1 MAVSPPDVGDG
12 NCDPLE
18 EQYTPLTT
26 DPSLL
31 LLPTSGFF
39 FKVEPSQGSLVIL
52 PTQEAELRF

>member
-1 MAVSPPDVGDG
+1 MGDR

-31 LLPTSGFF
+31 LLPTSDFL
-39 FKVEPSQGSLVIL
+39 KVKPSQGSLVIL
-52 PTQEAELRF
+52 PTQEAELGL

>member
-1 MAVSPPDVGDG
+1 MGDG

-31 LLPTSGFF
+31 LLPTSDSFF
-39 FKVEPSQGSLVIL
+39 FLKVEPSQGSLVIL
-52 PTQEAELRF
+52 PTQEAELGL